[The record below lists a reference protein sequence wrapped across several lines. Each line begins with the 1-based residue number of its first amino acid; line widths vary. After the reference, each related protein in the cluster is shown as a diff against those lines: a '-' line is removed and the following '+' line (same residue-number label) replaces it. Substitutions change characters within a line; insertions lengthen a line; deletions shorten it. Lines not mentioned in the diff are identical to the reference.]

1 MDVEIAT
8 FVRGY
13 IMNVEQWLE
22 NSSCKSNDCDR
33 I

>member
-13 IMNVEQWLE
+13 MNVEQWLE